1 MRECEKMSLLIK
13 QKNIISKILNYI
25 QNFEKIFLIRVFLDK
40 NKIKLIL
47 GVKKDKHHDK
57 IFQMIKITISNNP
70 VFYKIILIR
79 NQNSGKYENIKPI
92 YSLKVCNNEMEGII
106 KDLKNVIEIKENFL
120 IQTKYPLK

>member
-1 MRECEKMSLLIK
+1 MSIFIKEK
-13 QKNIISKILNYI
+13 KIFSELLNYI

-47 GVKKDKHHDK
+47 GAKKDKLCNE

-70 VFYKIILIR
+70 LFYKFILIR
-79 NQNSGKYENIKPI
+79 NQNSEKNENIKPI
-92 YSLKVCNNEMEGII
+92 YSLKVYNNNKMEDII
-106 KDLKNVIEIKENFL
+106 KDLKKIIEIKEDYL